1 MLPPINFKNWIDKN
15 RHLLKPPVGNQVV
28 YEDTEFIIMV
38 VGGPNTRKDYHIDE
52 GEEFFY
58 QLEGRMVLRI
68 IENKKPK
75 DININEGEIFLL
87 PPKVP
92 HSPQRFENTVGLVI
106 ERKRRKGELDAFQW
120 YCDACHTLL
129 YEYLKNATMRKR
141 NIYIIILAL
150 FIGSVFGGVI
160 GNVFSLI
167 LPESVVKDFFLT
179 SVTFD
184 IGGFANNELGVFI
197 IDLKIIV
204 LKLGLSV
211 SFNFTS
217 VIGIAVAYYILR
229 YLR

>member
-129 YEYLKNATMRKR
+129 YEYFIPLT
-141 NIYIIILAL
+141 NI
-150 FIGSVFGGVI
+150 VTQ
-160 GNVFSLI
+160 
-167 LPESVVKDFFLT
+167 LPPIFDGFWKDDDART
-179 SVTFD
+179 CQCCS
-184 IGGFANNELGVFI
+184 
-197 IDLKIIV
+197 
-204 LKLGLSV
+204 
-211 SFNFTS
+211 
-217 VIGIAVAYYILR
+217 AYLEKP
-229 YLR
+229 